1 MDLLTSIS
9 SKGSVT
15 VVNLISTAE
24 KAGGETVWLKLKH
37 KWIGNPVVIAN
48 DLPFHEAFII
58 ANKTGT
64 PFLDSNIRN
73 CQCLF
78 SGHFWFKSRPKYMW
92 NGNLVVLQSLTF
104 IILLSSVQ
112 KEQNCSTP
120 CFLKSGHDITGRV
133 LSYQVLSGS
142 GTFSVTGA
150 TRILFKAAT

>member
-15 VVNLISTAE
+15 LVNLISTAE

-37 KWIGNPVVIAN
+37 KSIGNPVVIVN

-64 PFLDSNIRN
+64 PFLDLNIRN

-78 SGHFWFKSRPKYMW
+78 SGHF
-92 NGNLVVLQSLTF
+92 
-104 IILLSSVQ
+104 
-112 KEQNCSTP
+112 
-120 CFLKSGHDITGRV
+120 
-133 LSYQVLSGS
+133 
-142 GTFSVTGA
+142 
-150 TRILFKAAT
+150 